1 MFYKIKLIKILEIIT
16 LLYRRRNKKFKLE
29 YNFTTF
35 IVEGNVTYAIS
46 LINIWNINIS
56 KKKNIM
62 LLIYVIQSF
71 IIMFSI
77 INIFVLI
84 IIFKYNDLDCINL
97 RSYDPLPSCG
107 ARRRLRLPWEKR
119 LSRLIPNQRAARV

>member
-46 LINIWNINIS
+46 LINI
-56 KKKNIM
+56 
-62 LLIYVIQSF
+62 
-71 IIMFSI
+71 
-77 INIFVLI
+77 
-84 IIFKYNDLDCINL
+84 
-97 RSYDPLPSCG
+97 
-107 ARRRLRLPWEKR
+107 
-119 LSRLIPNQRAARV
+119 